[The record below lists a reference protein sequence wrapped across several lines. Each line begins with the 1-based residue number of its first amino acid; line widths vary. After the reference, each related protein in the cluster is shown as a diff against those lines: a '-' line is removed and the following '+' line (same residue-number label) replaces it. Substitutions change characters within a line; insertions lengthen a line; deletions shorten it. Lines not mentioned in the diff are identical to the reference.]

1 MAQLTITDS
10 NWNLS
15 LNNNENNVI
24 LMTAGTYVDKN
35 IKISLTGSSTDF
47 QSYIAELQEKVNKNS
62 TDIETNNIAVETIS
76 KQYNLISQHLDNIDK
91 RNEEIEIA
99 FSKQTPWIGSKEEY
113 ESLEDK
119 DPDKLYFIYEE

>member
-47 QSYIAELQEKVNKNS
+47 QAYYTGNA
-62 TDIETNNIAVETIS
+62 
-76 KQYNLISQHLDNIDK
+76 
-91 RNEEIEIA
+91 
-99 FSKQTPWIGSKEEY
+99 TP
-113 ESLEDK
+113 ESSLGNDC
-119 DPDKLYFIYEE
+119 DLYFKV

>member
-35 IKISLTGSSTDF
+35 IKISFTGSSTDF
-47 QSYIAELQEKVNKNS
+47 QAYYTGNATPDSSLG
-62 TDIETNNIAVETIS
+62 NNG
-76 KQYNLISQHLDNIDK
+76 D
-91 RNEEIEIA
+91 
-99 FSKQTPWIGSKEEY
+99 
-113 ESLEDK
+113 
-119 DPDKLYFIYEE
+119 LYFKV

>member
-35 IKISLTGSSTDF
+35 IKISLTNTSTNFQNYYTGNAIPESSLGNDG
-47 QSYIAELQEKVNKNS
+47 
-62 TDIETNNIAVETIS
+62 D
-76 KQYNLISQHLDNIDK
+76 
-91 RNEEIEIA
+91 
-99 FSKQTPWIGSKEEY
+99 
-113 ESLEDK
+113 
-119 DPDKLYFIYEE
+119 LYFKV

>member
-35 IKISLTGSSTDF
+35 IKISLTGSSADF
-47 QSYIAELQEKVNKNS
+47 QNYYTGNS
-62 TDIETNNIAVETIS
+62 APSADLGNDGDI
-76 KQYNLISQHLDNIDK
+76 
-91 RNEEIEIA
+91 
-99 FSKQTPWIGSKEEY
+99 
-113 ESLEDK
+113 
-119 DPDKLYFIYEE
+119 YFKTQG

>member
-35 IKISLTGSSTDF
+35 IKISLTGSSSDF
-47 QSYIAELQEKVNKNS
+47 QNYYTVNSAPSADLGNDADIYFKVQN
-62 TDIETNNIAVETIS
+62 
-76 KQYNLISQHLDNIDK
+76 
-91 RNEEIEIA
+91 
-99 FSKQTPWIGSKEEY
+99 
-113 ESLEDK
+113 
-119 DPDKLYFIYEE
+119 

>member
-47 QSYIAELQEKVNKNS
+47 QAYY
-62 TDIETNNIAVETIS
+62 TGGAV
-76 KQYNLISQHLDNIDK
+76 
-91 RNEEIEIA
+91 
-99 FSKQTPWIGSKEEY
+99 P
-113 ESLEDK
+113 ESSLGNDG
-119 DPDKLYFIYEE
+119 DLYFKV

>member
-35 IKISLTGSSTDF
+35 IKISLTGSSADF
-47 QSYIAELQEKVNKNS
+47 QAYYTGNTNPS
-62 TDIETNNIAVETIS
+62 TDLGADGDI
-76 KQYNLISQHLDNIDK
+76 
-91 RNEEIEIA
+91 
-99 FSKQTPWIGSKEEY
+99 
-113 ESLEDK
+113 
-119 DPDKLYFIYEE
+119 YFKV

>member
-47 QSYIAELQEKVNKNS
+47 QGYYTGS
-62 TDIETNNIAVETIS
+62 TV
-76 KQYNLISQHLDNIDK
+76 
-91 RNEEIEIA
+91 
-99 FSKQTPWIGSKEEY
+99 P
-113 ESLEDK
+113 ESSLGNDG
-119 DPDKLYFIYEE
+119 DLYFKV

>member
-47 QSYIAELQEKVNKNS
+47 QAYYTGNATPDSSLG
-62 TDIETNNIAVETIS
+62 NNG
-76 KQYNLISQHLDNIDK
+76 D
-91 RNEEIEIA
+91 
-99 FSKQTPWIGSKEEY
+99 
-113 ESLEDK
+113 
-119 DPDKLYFIYEE
+119 LYFKV

>member
-47 QSYIAELQEKVNKNS
+47 QSYYTGNAAPSADLGNNGDIYFKVQN
-62 TDIETNNIAVETIS
+62 
-76 KQYNLISQHLDNIDK
+76 
-91 RNEEIEIA
+91 
-99 FSKQTPWIGSKEEY
+99 
-113 ESLEDK
+113 
-119 DPDKLYFIYEE
+119 

>member
-35 IKISLTGSSTDF
+35 IKISLTGSSADF
-47 QSYIAELQEKVNKNS
+47 QAYYTGNTNPPADLGADGDIYFKVQN
-62 TDIETNNIAVETIS
+62 
-76 KQYNLISQHLDNIDK
+76 
-91 RNEEIEIA
+91 
-99 FSKQTPWIGSKEEY
+99 
-113 ESLEDK
+113 
-119 DPDKLYFIYEE
+119 

>member
-35 IKISLTGSSTDF
+35 IKISLTSSSTDF
-47 QSYIAELQEKVNKNS
+47 
-62 TDIETNNIAVETIS
+62 
-76 KQYNLISQHLDNIDK
+76 
-91 RNEEIEIA
+91 
-99 FSKQTPWIGSKEEY
+99 
-113 ESLEDK
+113 
-119 DPDKLYFIYEE
+119 

>member
-35 IKISLTGSSTDF
+35 IKISLTNTSTDF
-47 QSYIAELQEKVNKNS
+47 QNYYTGS
-62 TDIETNNIAVETIS
+62 TVPE
-76 KQYNLISQHLDNIDK
+76 
-91 RNEEIEIA
+91 
-99 FSKQTPWIGSKEEY
+99 P
-113 ESLEDK
+113 SLGNDG
-119 DPDKLYFIYEE
+119 DLYFKV

>member
-35 IKISLTGSSTDF
+35 IKISLAGSSTDF
-47 QSYIAELQEKVNKNS
+47 QAYYTGNATPDSSLG
-62 TDIETNNIAVETIS
+62 NNG
-76 KQYNLISQHLDNIDK
+76 D
-91 RNEEIEIA
+91 
-99 FSKQTPWIGSKEEY
+99 
-113 ESLEDK
+113 
-119 DPDKLYFIYEE
+119 LYFKV

>member
-35 IKISLTGSSTDF
+35 IKISLTGSSTDS
-47 QSYIAELQEKVNKNS
+47 QSYYTGNAAPNADLGNDGDIYFKVQN
-62 TDIETNNIAVETIS
+62 
-76 KQYNLISQHLDNIDK
+76 
-91 RNEEIEIA
+91 
-99 FSKQTPWIGSKEEY
+99 
-113 ESLEDK
+113 
-119 DPDKLYFIYEE
+119 